1 MYIWIFYS
9 NIANYRWMFIVIY
22 MVVKICQRII
32 QLLINKQM
40 IIDDSQSISK
50 QASDHPVLEKIL
62 AHQVTIGFKVP
73 SSSKFN
79 LG

>member
-1 MYIWIFYS
+1 
-9 NIANYRWMFIVIY
+9 
-22 MVVKICQRII
+22 
-32 QLLINKQM
+32 M

-50 QASDHPVLEKIL
+50 QSSDHPVLEKIL